1 MHWLA
6 TAGIE
11 RRFVSG
17 FALASPLVE
26 AECCD
31 CRETAYNCNMKYSNH
46 IEKIAELS
54 ESEGVFTTAQAARM
68 GIPRDALH
76 DAVESGRLERVVR
89 GAYRMVGFG
98 SSLTD
103 ELAAIWKLTAPAK
116 FSHERMRVADWD
128 GIAVGGFTASA
139 LLGIGDLQLSPYRL
153 YAPRRINTRNP
164 SASFVRREVARDEV
178 TFDSGLPVTRP
189 ERTVFDLVV
198 DDEDLSLVADA
209 LSDAS
214 RRYSD
219 FDYGRL
225 QRLLEGRYGNECG
238 RVIYQGL
245 VEDSGIL
252 GD

>member
-1 MHWLA
+1 
-6 TAGIE
+6 
-11 RRFVSG
+11 
-17 FALASPLVE
+17 
-26 AECCD
+26 
-31 CRETAYNCNMKYSNH
+31 MKYSNH

-128 GIAVGGFTASA
+128 GIAVGGSTASA
-139 LLGIGDLQLSPYRL
+139 LLGIGDLELSPYRL

-164 SASFVRREVARDEV
+164 SGSFARRAVSRAEV
-178 TFDSGLPVTRP
+178 TFESGLPVTRP
-189 ERTVFDLVV
+189 ERTVFDLVA
-198 DDEDLSLVADA
+198 DDEDLSLVADV
-209 LSDAS
+209 LGDAS
-214 RRYSD
+214 RKFPG
-219 FDYGRL
+219 FDYGKLRG
-225 QRLLEGRYGNECG
+225 LLEGRYGEELG
-238 RVIYQGL
+238 YAVFEVL
-245 VEDSGIL
+245 MEDSGLL
-252 GD
+252 GKGAKT